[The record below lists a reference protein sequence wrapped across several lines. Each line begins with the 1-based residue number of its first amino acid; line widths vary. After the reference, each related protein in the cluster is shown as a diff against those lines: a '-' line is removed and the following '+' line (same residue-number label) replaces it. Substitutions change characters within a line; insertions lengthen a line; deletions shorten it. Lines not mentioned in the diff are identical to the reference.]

1 MFLPD
6 DEKLLKTDSISN
18 MSMLGFFSKQSM
30 IKSLRVGDSLMAQG
44 KSDEEWWYLSCNKP
58 EDFEWFLD
66 NTGKEDRF
74 LAAIN
79 DMMLDKIRSKYTCT
93 WTLSC
98 TRFYLPKEAIIP
110 ESSLPLSLLSTTD
123 AEHIYFNSNYKIYSS
138 VDYMREQIKQGIGIA
153 YRQEQTLAGWVL
165 THDDGAMGMLHVLPK
180 FRKRG
185 IARALVTDL
194 TKKIRD
200 KGFLPYTYVEPS
212 NTASMEL
219 VKSLGF
225 VPDRNIHWVCL
236 NR

>member
-6 DEKLLKTDSISN
+6 DERLLKADSISN
-18 MSMLGFFSKQSM
+18 MSMLGFFAKQS
-30 IKSLRVGDSLMAQG
+30 IVRTLRVGDSLMAQG

-66 NTGKEDRF
+66 KTGKEDRF

-79 DMMLDKIRSKYTCT
+79 DMLLDKVRCKFSCT

-98 TRFYLPKEAIIP
+98 IRFYLPNETIIP
-110 ESSLPLSLLSTTD
+110 ESSLLISHLSMAD
-123 AEHIYFNSNYKIYSS
+123 AEHIYSNSNYKIYSS
-138 VDYMREQIKQGIGIA
+138 VDYMREQIKQGIGSA
-153 YRQEQTLAGWVL
+153 YRQGQTLAGWVL
-165 THDDGAMGMLHVLPK
+165 THDDGAMGMLHVLPN

-194 TKKIRD
+194 IRKIRNI
-200 KGFLPYTYVEPS
+200 GLMPYTYVEPS

-225 VPDRNIHWVCL
+225 VPDRNVHWVCM